1 MKIPRLPRC
10 FAALALALF
19 AVQPVHAGPKD
30 NTAAGS
36 ELWITGDIFTKNEI
50 LLFRADRPVQGN
62 PTGAV
67 VMLGTSKALAQ
78 SMFPV
83 LMKAAERKMRVRLY
97 GVLQPCNAVPPG
109 HEKESLPKVQF
120 IVWKI
125 HLPSDPDVLPA
136 GTAIISD
143 GKGTWKKDDQ

>member
-1 MKIPRLPRC
+1 MKTPRLAHC
-10 FAALALALF
+10 FAALALALIS
-19 AVQPVHAGPKD
+19 VQPVHAGSKD

-36 ELWITGDIFTKNEI
+36 GLWITGDIFTKNEI

-67 VMLGTSKALAQ
+67 VMLGTSKDLAQ

-143 GKGTWKKDDQ
+143 GKGTWKKEEQ